1 MLRTLSQ
8 PDLVE
13 LTMMMESM
21 MDEGTKDRL
30 VRIFGTE
37 VFSLGHER
45 LLTLNA
51 ACTDGYITNENLRV
65 VLNQHKAEVADLLKD
80 MCKHKL
86 LVQEGYGRGTKYR
99 LPMTGNIAS
108 SEPNI
113 ASSEPN
119 IASSEPNIASSGA
132 NIASSGANIA
142 SSGANIA
149 SSEPNIASP
158 GANIA
163 SSEPNIASTRV
174 KQRMPYQSLKAM
186 ICTVCSEWISL
197 DELSAIVRRDK
208 IYLRNF
214 IIPKML
220 EDNSLEMLFPGVPNH
235 PRQKYKSTV
244 NK

>member
-21 MDEGTKDRL
+21 MDEGTKERL

-51 ACTDGYITNENLRV
+51 ACTDGYITNESLRV

-80 MCKHKL
+80 MCTHKL

-99 LPMTGNIAS
+99 LPMNAKVASSGSKVASSESNIASSGANIAS
-108 SEPNI
+108 SESNIASSGANI
-113 ASSEPN
+113 ASSE
-119 IASSEPNIASSGA
+119 SNIASSGA

-149 SSEPNIASP
+149 SA
-158 GANIA
+158 
-163 SSEPNIASTRV
+163 RV
-174 KQRMPYQSLKAM
+174 KQRMSYQNLKTL
-186 ICTVCSEWISL
+186 ICSVCSEWLSL

-235 PRQKYKSTV
+235 PRQKYKSTI
-244 NK
+244 KK

>member
-30 VRIFGTE
+30 VGIFGTE

-45 LLTLNA
+45 LLTLDA
-51 ACTDGYITNENLRV
+51 ACSDGYITNESLRV

-99 LPMTGNIAS
+99 LPMTDNIAS
-108 SEPNI
+108 SD
-113 ASSEPN
+113 SKV
-119 IASSEPNIASSGA
+119 ASSGSKV
-132 NIASSGANIA
+132 ASSGSKVA
-142 SSGANIA
+142 SSGSKVA
-149 SSEPNIASP
+149 SSDSKV
-158 GANIA
+158 A
-163 SSEPNIASTRV
+163 SSPVKKII
-174 KQRMPYQSLKAM
+174 KQRMSYSELKDK
-186 ICTVCSEWISL
+186 ICSFCSDWVSV
-197 DELSAIVRRDK
+197 DELAEKLRRK
-208 IYLRNF
+208 RAYLRNK

>member
-21 MDEGTKDRL
+21 MDEGTKERL
-30 VRIFGTE
+30 VLIFGTE

-51 ACTDGYITNENLRV
+51 TCTDGYITNESLRV

-99 LPMTGNIAS
+99 LPMTVKV
-108 SEPNI
+108 
-113 ASSEPN
+113 
-119 IASSEPNIASSGA
+119 ASSGSKV
-132 NIASSGANIA
+132 ASSPM
-142 SSGANIA
+142 
-149 SSEPNIASP
+149 PNLI
-158 GANIA
+158 
-163 SSEPNIASTRV
+163 
-174 KQRMPYQSLKAM
+174 KQRMSYSELKDK
-186 ICTVCSEWISL
+186 ICSFCADWVSV
-197 DELSAIVRRDK
+197 DELAEELRRK
-208 IYLRNF
+208 RTYLRNK

-244 NK
+244 KK

>member
-1 MLRTLSQ
+1 
-8 PDLVE
+8 
-13 LTMMMESM
+13 
-21 MDEGTKDRL
+21 MDEGTKERL

-51 ACTDGYITNENLRV
+51 ACTDGYITNESLRV

-80 MCKHKL
+80 MCTHKL

-99 LPMTGNIAS
+99 LPMNAKVASSGSKVAS
-108 SEPNI
+108 SE
-113 ASSEPN
+113 S
-119 IASSEPNIASSGA
+119 NIASSGA

-142 SSGANIA
+142 SARI
-149 SSEPNIASP
+149 
-158 GANIA
+158 
-163 SSEPNIASTRV
+163 
-174 KQRMPYQSLKAM
+174 KQRMSYQNLKTL
-186 ICTVCSEWISL
+186 ICSVCSEWLSL

>member
-21 MDEGTKDRL
+21 MDEGTKERL
-30 VRIFGTE
+30 VLIFGTE

-51 ACTDGYITNENLRV
+51 TCTDGYITNESLRV

-99 LPMTGNIAS
+99 LPMNAKVASSGSKVAS
-108 SEPNI
+108 SESKV
-113 ASSEPN
+113 ASSE
-119 IASSEPNIASSGA
+119 SNIASSGA

-149 SSEPNIASP
+149 SS

-163 SSEPNIASTRV
+163 SSGANIASARV
-174 KQRMPYQSLKAM
+174 KQRMSYQNLKTL
-186 ICTVCSEWISL
+186 ICSVCSEWLSL

-235 PRQKYKSTV
+235 PRQKYKSTI
-244 NK
+244 KK

>member
-1 MLRTLSQ
+1 M
-8 PDLVE
+8 
-13 LTMMMESM
+13 
-21 MDEGTKDRL
+21 

-132 NIASSGANIA
+132 NIASS
-142 SSGANIA
+142 
-149 SSEPNIASP
+149 
-158 GANIA
+158 
-163 SSEPNIASTRV
+163 EPNIASTRV

>member
-1 MLRTLSQ
+1 
-8 PDLVE
+8 
-13 LTMMMESM
+13 
-21 MDEGTKDRL
+21 MDEGTKERL

-51 ACTDGYITNENLRV
+51 ACTDGYITNESLRV

-80 MCKHKL
+80 MCTHKL

-99 LPMTGNIAS
+99 LPMNAKVASSGSKVASSESNIASSGANIAS
-108 SEPNI
+108 SE
-113 ASSEPN
+113 S
-119 IASSEPNIASSGA
+119 NIASSGA

-149 SSEPNIASP
+149 SS

-163 SSEPNIASTRV
+163 SSGANIASSGANIASARI
-174 KQRMPYQSLKAM
+174 KQRMSYQNLKTL
-186 ICTVCSEWISL
+186 ICSVCSEWLSL

-235 PRQKYKSTV
+235 PRQKYKSTI
-244 NK
+244 KK

>member
-1 MLRTLSQ
+1 
-8 PDLVE
+8 
-13 LTMMMESM
+13 MMMESM
-21 MDEGTKDRL
+21 MDEGTKERL
-30 VRIFGTE
+30 VLIFGTE

-51 ACTDGYITNENLRV
+51 TCTDGYITNESLRV

-99 LPMTGNIAS
+99 LPMNAKVASSESNIAS
-108 SEPNI
+108 SESNI
-113 ASSEPN
+113 ASSESNIASSGAN
-119 IASSEPNIASSGA
+119 IASSESNIASSGA

-149 SSEPNIASP
+149 SA
-158 GANIA
+158 
-163 SSEPNIASTRV
+163 RV
-174 KQRMPYQSLKAM
+174 KQRMSYQNLKTL
-186 ICTVCSEWISL
+186 ICSVCYEWLSL

-235 PRQKYKSTV
+235 PRQKYKSTI
-244 NK
+244 KK